1 MSQISIKGDAVTLSI
16 KFSKALLVSG
26 QDYQLTD
33 SITLHHPSMGEI
45 LTIDKST
52 TPDDTYWMYVQIL
65 MSDPY
70 SNMVMLD
77 DMGINY
83 LDVTPYDV
91 FVLQWDNFEKLYT
104 ESKDFYDG
112 TGISPLDSVKQALHF
127 FIKETHDYVKGKYDD
142 GEICF
147 YDINNTGCQINRM
160 VYEYIYEWVKS
171 INRIDY
177 SNRINPADENARR
190 ILIEDMRDEIK
201 KAKRRQKQNKKKD
214 DENSNYLGN
223 LMSAASFC
231 GNGAITP
238 FNIKDCKIY
247 WLNESLTISGKKE
260 HANHILDGLYHGTI
274 SKKDINEKE
283 LDWVK

>member
-1 MSQISIKGDAVTLSI
+1 MFRISIKEGVGTLSI
-16 KFSKALLVSG
+16 KYSKSLLVSG
-26 QDYQLTD
+26 RDYQLTD
-33 SITLHHPSMGEI
+33 SITLHHPTIGEI
-45 LTIDKST
+45 LEIDKST

-91 FVLQWDNFEKLYT
+91 FVLQWDNFEKSYT
-104 ESKDFYDG
+104 ENKELYES
-112 TGISPLDSVKQALHF
+112 TGITPLDTVKQALHF
-127 FIKETHDYVKGKYDD
+127 FINESHDFVKGKYDD

-147 YDINNTGCQINRM
+147 YDIENTSCQINRM
-160 VYEYIYEWVKS
+160 VYEYIYEWIKS

-177 SNRINPADENARR
+177 PNRIKPADENARR

-201 KAKRRQKQNKKKD
+201 KAKRRKNKKKD
-214 DENSNYLGN
+214 EESFDYLGN

-238 FNIKDCKIY
+238 FNIDDCKIY

-260 HANHILDGLYHGTI
+260 HANHLLDGLYHGTI
-274 SKKDINEKE
+274 SKKDIKNGE

>member
-1 MSQISIKGDAVTLSI
+1 MNI
-16 KFSKALLVSG
+16 KFSKALLMAG

-33 SITLHHPSMGEI
+33 SITLHHPSVGEI
-45 LTIDKST
+45 LKIDGSI
-52 TPDDTYWMYVQIL
+52 TPDETYWMYVKIL

-91 FVLQWDNFEKLYT
+91 FVLQWDNFEKSYIENKELY
-104 ESKDFYDG
+104 EG
-112 TGISPLDSVKQALHF
+112 TNITPLDSIKNALHF
-127 FIKETHDYVKGKYDD
+127 FIKEQHDFIKAKYEN

-147 YDINNTGCQINRM
+147 YDINNSSCQINRT
-160 VYEYIYEWVKS
+160 VYDYIYEWIKS

-177 SNRINPADENARR
+177 SNRIKPADENARR

-201 KAKRRQKQNKKKD
+201 KAKRRKHKKKD
-214 DENSNYLGN
+214 DEDLDYLGS
-223 LMSAASFC
+223 LMSAACFC
-231 GNGAITP
+231 GNSAITP
-238 FNIKDCKIY
+238 FNVNDCKIY
-247 WLNESLTISGKKE
+247 WLNESLSISGKKE
-260 HANHILDGLYHGTI
+260 HANHLLDGLYHGTI